1 MSETAWLDQIKW
13 DANGLAPVITQDAD
27 SGRVLTLAWINRD
40 ALQLTQQEGRAVYW
54 SRSRQKIWRKGEE
67 SGNVQRIRQILL
79 DCDADAVVYQVEQVG
94 GVACH
99 TGRASC
105 FYQQL
110 TVAGKQCEWVVTD
123 PVLKD
128 PAAMYGQS
136 AQNSR
141 QSTRQTTK

>member
-1 MSETAWLDQIKW
+1 MSETAWLDRIKW
-13 DANGLAPVITQDAD
+13 DANGLVPVITQDAD

-99 TGRASC
+99 TGRESC

-110 TVAGKQCEWVVTD
+110 ASSGKQCEWVVTD

-128 PAAMYGQS
+128 PAAMYKT
-136 AQNSR
+136 AANK
-141 QSTRQTTK
+141 TTP